1 MTVRYFLDTNVLVYA
16 AIGTEEDDWKRKR
29 ALELMLPANFG
40 TSGQVLQEF
49 FVTVTRKGKRP
60 LSLPDAAIWVDRLSI
75 LPLVPTDGTLVK
87 LAIQA
92 VQRHQVSYW
101 DGAIIAAAEMIGAP
115 ILYTEDL
122 NHGQAYGSV
131 KAINPFRPA

>member
-16 AIGTEEDDWKRKR
+16 AIGTEVDDWKRKR
-29 ALELMLPANFG
+29 ALDLMLPANFG

-60 LSLPDAAIWVDRLSI
+60 LSLIDAAYWVERLAI
-75 LPLVPTDGTLVK
+75 LPLVPTDATLVK

-101 DGAIIAAAEMIGAP
+101 DGAIIAAAEMLGAP

>member
-1 MTVRYFLDTNVLVYA
+1 MTVSSFLDTNIIVYA
-16 AIGTEEDDWKRKR
+16 AIGTGDDDWKRKL
-29 ALELMLPANFG
+29 ALDLMRPAKFA

-60 LSLPDAAIWVDRLSI
+60 LSLSEAAIWIDKLAI

-87 LAIQA
+87 LAIDA
-92 VQRHQVSYW
+92 VQRYQVSYW
-101 DGAIIAAAEMIGAP
+101 DAAIIAAAEMIGAP

-131 KAINPFRPA
+131 TAINPFRPA

>member
-1 MTVRYFLDTNVLVYA
+1 MTVSSFLDTNILVYA
-16 AIGTEEDDWKRKR
+16 AIGTGTDDWKRKL
-29 ALELMLPANFG
+29 ALELMLPAKFA

-49 FVTVTRKGKRP
+49 FVTVTRKGEVP
-60 LSLPDAAIWVDRLSI
+60 LSIADASIWIDKLAL
-75 LPLVPTDGTLVK
+75 LPLVPTDAILVK
-87 LAIQA
+87 MAIA
-92 VQRHQVSYW
+92 NVQRHQVSYW